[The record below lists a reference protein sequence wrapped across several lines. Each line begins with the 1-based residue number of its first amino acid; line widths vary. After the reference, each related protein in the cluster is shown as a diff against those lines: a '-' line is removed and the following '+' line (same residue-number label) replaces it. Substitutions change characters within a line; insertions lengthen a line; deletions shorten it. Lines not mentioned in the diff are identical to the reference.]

1 MKWLVDGYILNI
13 HFVYDALSD
22 TLTFDGDH
30 DIVSNARALIATR
43 SCDVVREKIYCGTK
57 YVRDIE
63 ISNFD
68 GGNAIASRSVEVTMN
83 NFASNISKTV
93 TITKALQVNNFVNT
107 LYNRWTKHQK
117 IKPDEL
123 PVNETIGSW
132 TGYYN
137 WYTSL
142 VTVFGNFLM
151 QNYIKV
157 QSNKPFKD
165 IESDI
170 NAWFTYIKEK
180 YEIELAGK
188 YDSSF
193 NKINNIEDFFKALMF
208 FCSGF
213 KISGYVESGW
223 NEELKFVDK
232 GLSLR

>member
-57 YVRDIE
+57 YVRDVE

-68 GGNAIASRSVEVTMN
+68 DGNAI
-83 NFASNISKTV
+83 

-170 NAWFTYIKEK
+170 NAWFDYIKKK

-188 YDSSF
+188 YDFSF

-213 KISGYVESGW
+213 KISGYISDGW
-223 NEELKFVDK
+223 NEKLKFVDR
-232 GLSLR
+232 GLML

>member
-30 DIVSNARALIATR
+30 DIVSNTRALIATR

-57 YVRDIE
+57 YVRDVE

-68 GGNAIASRSVEVTMN
+68 DGNAI
-83 NFASNISKTV
+83 

-170 NAWFTYIKEK
+170 NAWFDYIKKK

-188 YDSSF
+188 YDFSF

-213 KISGYVESGW
+213 KISGYISDGW
-223 NEELKFVDK
+223 NEKLKFVDR
-232 GLSLR
+232 GLML

>member
-1 MKWLVDGYILNI
+1 MKWLIYGYILNI

-22 TLTFDGDH
+22 TLTFDGQ
-30 DIVSNARALIATR
+30 SNSIGLTGDK
-43 SCDVVREKIYCGTK
+43 SHVCDVVKEKIYCGTK
-57 YVRDIE
+57 YVRDVK
-63 ISNFD
+63 ISNCEQR
-68 GGNAIASRSVEVTMN
+68 SRVDSEILKD
-83 NFASNISKTV
+83 NFSFNFSKTV

-142 VTVFGNFLM
+142 VTTFGNFLV

-157 QSNKPFKD
+157 QGKKLLKD
-165 IESDI
+165 IEPDI
-170 NAWFTYIKEK
+170 NAWFDYIKKK

-213 KISGYVESGW
+213 KISGYISDGW
-223 NEELKFVDK
+223 NEKIKFVDR
-232 GLSLR
+232 GLML

>member
-1 MKWLVDGYILNI
+1 MKWLIYGYILNI

-22 TLTFDGDH
+22 TLTFDGQ
-30 DIVSNARALIATR
+30 SNSIGLTGDK
-43 SCDVVREKIYCGTK
+43 SHVCDVVKEKIYCGTK
-57 YVRDIE
+57 YVRDVK
-63 ISNFD
+63 ISNCEQR
-68 GGNAIASRSVEVTMN
+68 SRVDSEILKD
-83 NFASNISKTV
+83 NFSFNFSKTV

-170 NAWFTYIKEK
+170 NAWFDYIKRK
-180 YEIELAGK
+180 YEVELAGK
-188 YDSSF
+188 YDFSF
-193 NKINNIEDFFKALMF
+193 NNINNIEDFFKALMF

-213 KISGYVESGW
+213 KISGYISDGW
-223 NEELKFVDK
+223 NEKLKFVDR
-232 GLSLR
+232 GLML